1 MAVAVVRLMRIEEGG
16 AFADVLSGEGDS
28 SWADEMAYV
37 GRTLG
42 FRVPDLELRG
52 RRLVR
57 ETQNTSIDIFCFDIK
72 LIQCEQVPLSHA

>member
-57 ETQNTSIDIFCFDIK
+57 E
-72 LIQCEQVPLSHA
+72 V